1 MPYNFTTS
9 DGSITFAIPDGQ
21 FDESTSLTLPG
32 PNATGYGQFLNQNLV
47 KLLDSFASNTAP
59 SGTSL
64 QGQLWFNKSTKTLN
78 VFTGDQGYL
87 PVSGLIIASS
97 QPATASIGNTWF
109 NTTTNQYFFYD
120 GTTWNLIGPSYTKSQ
135 GIAGAFGATVT
146 DSTSA
151 SHNIIE
157 IQNGTTVLAT
167 ISGDAAFIPSPTL
180 SGFPTINPGITLNNS
195 IAGSAFSGNL
205 SGTVLTA
212 NQPNITAVGTLSGLL
227 VNGNLAITGNATI
240 NGAQIVTSGGGSGAS
255 ITFPSLNNTPIGNAI
270 PSTGAFTTLTAS
282 SNISVAGNIIPTG
295 NATSNLGSST
305 YWFNNIY
312 GTATHAQYADLAE
325 KYLADAS
332 YTPGTVLMFGGEH
345 EVTVAAEGT
354 TAIAGVVSTNPAHLM
369 NGLLN
374 DINAVAIALVGRV
387 PCNVIGPVNKGDLLV
402 SAGNGYAQSSADP
415 KLGQV
420 VGRAL
425 GSLSASTGQ
434 IEIVVGR
441 VC

>member
-64 QGQLWFNKSTKTLN
+64 QGQLWFNKSTKILN

-151 SHNIIE
+151 NHNIIE
-157 IQNGTTVLAT
+157 IQNGPTVLAT

-180 SGFPTINPGITLNNS
+180 LGFPTINPGITLNNS

-212 NQPNITAVGTLSGLL
+212 NQPYITKVGTLT
-227 VNGNLAITGNATI
+227 NLAVTGTATI
-240 NGAQIVTSGGGSGAS
+240 NGATILTSSGSFTTSS
-255 ITFPSLNNTPIGNAI
+255 INNTPIGNVT
-270 PSTGAFTTLTAS
+270 PSTGTFTNLTVTNSIVPS
-282 SNISVAGNIIPTG
+282 SNATVNI
-295 NATSNLGSST
+295 GSSSA
-305 YWFNNIY
+305 WFNNIY

-369 NGLLN
+369 NGLLD

-420 VGRAL
+420 IGRAL
-425 GSLSASTGQ
+425 NSSTAPAGQ